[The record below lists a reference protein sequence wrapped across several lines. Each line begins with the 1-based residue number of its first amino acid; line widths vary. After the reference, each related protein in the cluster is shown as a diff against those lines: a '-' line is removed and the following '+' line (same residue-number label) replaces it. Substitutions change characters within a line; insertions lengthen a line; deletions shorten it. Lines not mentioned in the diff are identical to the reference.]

1 MRSFRV
7 RDPAIEP
14 VGLEEAKLH
23 LRASSDDEDA
33 EIAAL
38 VAAAR
43 GFVEDRTRRAL
54 IDQGWRTVLDAWPCS
69 GVVDLRPPPVTAVEG
84 VTLYDALGEATSLG
98 PESWRLAAGSGPARL
113 TLGLVDPGRA
123 ANGIEI
129 DYATGYGTTA
139 AEVPAPLR
147 HAVLML
153 VGHWFEN
160 REAASLGVVS
170 SSVAL
175 GVDALVAPYRV
186 VRL

>member
-7 RDPAIEP
+7 REPAIEP
-14 VGLEEAKLH
+14 VALDEAKLH
-23 LRASSDDEDA
+23 LRVSSEDEDTT
-33 EIAAL
+33 IAGL
-38 VAAAR
+38 IAAAR

-54 IDQGWRTVLDAWPCS
+54 IDQGWRTVLDAWPAS
-69 GVVDLRPPPVTAVEG
+69 ATVILRPPPVTAIEG
-84 VTLYDALGEATSLG
+84 VTLYDALGEATNLG
-98 PESWRLAAGSGPARL
+98 PESWRLVAGTGPATL

-129 DYATGYGTTA
+129 DYATGYGATA

-153 VGHWFEN
+153 VAHWFEN
-160 REAASLGVVS
+160 REAASLGIVS

-175 GVDALVAPYRV
+175 GVDALVGPYRV